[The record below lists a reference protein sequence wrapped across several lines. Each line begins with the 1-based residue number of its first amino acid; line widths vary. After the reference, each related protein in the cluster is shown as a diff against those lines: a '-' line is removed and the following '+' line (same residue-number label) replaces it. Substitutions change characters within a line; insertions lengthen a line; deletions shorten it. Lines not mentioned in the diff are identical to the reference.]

1 MPTVFHAR
9 PNSLHGESRP
19 ADTSGE
25 ISHPHVHGS
34 LLQGTCRRIESRR
47 WRQFMS
53 IVNQHIDGMMLRN
66 LIQGYRQ
73 RFKVVHVHVKA
84 MHTTRSVFLSPHL
97 FLFGEK
103 YGPGRVHCFYVD
115 MYDLEALTIT

>member
-25 ISHPHVHGS
+25 ISHPHVHSS
-34 LLQGTCRRIESRR
+34 LLQGTCGCIESRR

-66 LIQGYRQ
+66 LIQGFRQ
-73 RFKVVHVHVKA
+73 CFQVVHIHVKA
-84 MHTTRSVFLSPHL
+84 MHAAWSVFLSPNL
-97 FLFGEK
+97 FLFGELSWSTDCNQV
-103 YGPGRVHCFYVD
+103 G
-115 MYDLEALTIT
+115 TIREQGLGK